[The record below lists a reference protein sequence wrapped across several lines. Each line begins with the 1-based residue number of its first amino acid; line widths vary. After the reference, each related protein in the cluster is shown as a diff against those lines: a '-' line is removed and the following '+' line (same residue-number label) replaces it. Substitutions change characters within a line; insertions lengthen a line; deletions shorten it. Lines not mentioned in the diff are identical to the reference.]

1 MESYAAQYRVR
12 FHLQVDGNLPVINS
26 DDKQLKQ
33 VLLNII
39 KNGIESMPEGGD
51 IHIRTYQKTEGHLC
65 ISVEDQGF
73 GIEKEKLEKIGKVF
87 YTTKE
92 NGTGLGLMITY
103 KIIKEHQGSIAIQSN
118 MGIGTKVEIFLPT
131 VSCAREN
138 IFQKSVLVA

>member
-12 FHLQVDGNLPVINS
+12 FHLQVDGNLPVING

-51 IHIRTYQKTEGHLC
+51 IHIRAYQKTEGHLC

-73 GIEKEKLEKIGKVF
+73 GIEKEKLENIGKAF
-87 YTTKE
+87 YKIKE

-103 KIIKEHQGSIAIQSN
+103 KIIKEHQGNIAIQSS

-131 VSCAREN
+131 V
-138 IFQKSVLVA
+138 